1 MNRNKRS
8 NIALAMATGCVA
20 LGVTA
25 STFGAGGTW
34 SATAA
39 DSSWANTANWNGGVV
54 PGDTLGAVYPYN
66 TDVASLPIAGSTITT
81 VIPDAGRG
89 VWGLYTTG
97 TGSTSYTIGAAGG
110 TPLFIHNRIMLS
122 GNGSVFTFNMPIVM
136 NDNVFFQAGP
146 GTTLTFNGGVTS
158 STPALR
164 LDWKMLNTSNGI
176 TNFNAPIT
184 GNVRIYTNGGD
195 NNGQFN
201 LNVANTFTGG
211 SMFDQSTAKVRF
223 NVPGA
228 FPGGD
233 LMLQR
238 AGYVEGNA
246 VNAITGN
253 TIATIGDFWYTAVS
267 PSIAHFNFAND
278 YTGGTTVNRT
288 TAELWVHNATGSATG
303 TGNVNVKGLLAG
315 AGQIINTGT
324 NGVTLLAMNQP
335 VDTINDPA
343 HFQPAGVYYARLAP
357 GDTPGAV
364 GNLRLDLGSAGLNI
378 AAAVNG
384 WVAGAP
390 ANGPGVHNMMFDLGT
405 PRRQRQSQSPGHHGA
420 DHRRRCSPV
429 RRFRFHARQR
439 HNRRHLHAVRQQHR
453 DQRHPGCRRWRHPR
467 HQPTSRHIGH
477 LRRRAGPV
485 GDCGA

>member
-1 MNRNKRS
+1 MHRS
-8 NIALAMATGCVA
+8 KKSSVAFALVTGCVA
-20 LGVTA
+20 LGVPM
-25 STFGAGGTW
+25 
-34 SATAA
+34 SAFAA
-39 DSSWANTANWNGGVV
+39 DATWKAAPVDSAWQNGANWSSGAA
-54 PGDTLGAVYPYN
+54 PGDTLGPN
-66 TDVASLPIAGSTITT
+66 SFSTDVANLPVSGSAITT
-81 VIPDAGRG
+81 IIPDAGRAISS
-89 VWGLYTTG
+89 VQYTGGWSG
-97 TGSTSYTIGAAGG
+97 TTNYVIGAAGG
-110 TPLFIHNRIMLS
+110 PALYLNSNMQLGPAT
-122 GNGSVFTFNMPIVM
+122 VTFNIPVII
-136 NDNVFFQAGP
+136 NDNAFFQPYGV
-146 GTTLTFNGGVTS
+146 GCVLNYNGGVTS
-158 STPALR
+158 SLPSVRYNWT
-164 LDWKMLNTSNGI
+164 MLNANGI
-176 TNFNAPIT
+176 ANFNAPIT
-184 GNVRIYTNGGD
+184 GNLRIYANGG
-195 NNGQFN
+195 NATSEYN

-211 SMFDQSTAKVRF
+211 SMFDQTVVKVRF
-223 NVPGA
+223 NATGA

-238 AGYVEGNA
+238 GGYVEGNA
-246 VNAITGN
+246 LNAITGN
-253 TIATIGDFWYTAVS
+253 TIATIGDFWYTNES
-267 PSIAHFNFAND
+267 PSIAHFNYAND

-405 PRRQRQSQSPGHHGA
+405 TAASDKVSLLGHHGA

-429 RRFRFHARQR
+429 RRLRLHAHQR
-439 HNRRHLHAVRQQHR
+439 HNRRHLHAVRQQHG